1 MSCMLTVER
10 QPWKRV
16 GMWFYPRY
24 VYWNDFEMFHKYP
37 PSGSLWTLCIVTYHK
52 LCCLACRLT
61 FLLSLAR
68 WCLEWKK
75 QKFRKPQC
83 LNHWV
88 CELSFC
94 LNIMNCVSFFISFFY
109 KCNGLNFEG
118 LAIEDVMSAKLV
130 QQLMKMNWGLTSLQ
144 IA

>member
-1 MSCMLTVER
+1 MRSSVL
-10 QPWKRV
+10 
-16 GMWFYPRY
+16 Y
-24 VYWNDFEMFHKYP
+24 VDSREAAMKE
-37 PSGSLWTLCIVTYHK
+37 SGDVILSKVCLLKWLWTLLLAHGWALCIVTYHK
-52 LCCLACRLT
+52 LCHLAFRLT
-61 FLLSLAR
+61 FLLSLVR

-75 QKFRKPQC
+75 QKSRKPQC

-94 LNIMNCVSFFISFFY
+94 LIIMNCVSFFINFLKRY
-109 KCNGLNFEG
+109 GLNFEG

-130 QQLMKMNWGLTSLQ
+130 QQLMKMNWGFKSLQ